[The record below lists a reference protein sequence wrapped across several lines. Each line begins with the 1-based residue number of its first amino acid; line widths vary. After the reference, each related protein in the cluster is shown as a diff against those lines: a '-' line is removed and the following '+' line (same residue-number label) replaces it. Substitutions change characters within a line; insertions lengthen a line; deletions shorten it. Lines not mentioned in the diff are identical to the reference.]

1 VTIRLNGEPQTLAGP
16 MTILAL
22 LEQLRIDPRLV
33 AVEHNR
39 LVIKR
44 SKYGDVHIYE
54 GSEIE
59 IVSFVGGG

>member
-1 VTIRLNGEPQTLAGP
+1 

-22 LEQLRIDPRLV
+22 LEELRIDPRLV

-44 SKYGDVHIYE
+44 SKYGDVHISE
-54 GSEIE
+54 GAEIE